1 MEQKHNI
8 TKLDFNQQGRSTA
21 ASPFLAAYNRPT
33 VSVIV
38 PTINEEKN
46 LPYILPKIPAWID
59 EVILVDGRSEDNTV
73 EVAKELMPD
82 IKVVLETTKGK
93 GAALRAGFNAST
105 CDIII
110 MIDADGSMA
119 PEEMSAYV
127 GALVAGAD
135 FAKGSRFIQGG
146 GTDDMEYYRF
156 LGNWGLTKMVTLL
169 FGGNYSDLCYGYA
182 AFWRRVLPAL
192 ELESNGFEIET
203 EMNVRALRAGL
214 KITEVPSFEA
224 DRVHGS
230 SNLNTW
236 KDGWRVL
243 NTIVREF
250 WDKIGPNTFGQK
262 ETVEVVQQV
271 DHFTPA
277 MKLLAQEAKHLYR
290 RRSHLNADAYRQ
302 GVDAIKAA
310 SWALLTMEVE
320 HPEGRDLQD
329 QYMKN
334 SETMWLFLEEANAE
348 KQAQSAS

>member
-1 MEQKHNI
+1 MQSNPQINKMNN
-8 TKLDFNQQGRSTA
+8 TS
-21 ASPFLAAYNRPT
+21 SPFLKAYGSPT

-38 PTINEEKN
+38 PTLNEEKN
-46 LPYILPKIPAWID
+46 LPYILPKIPTWVD
-59 EVILVDGRSEDNTV
+59 EVILVDGRSKDNTI
-73 EVAKELMPD
+73 EVAKQLMPD

-146 GTDDMEYYRF
+146 GTDDMEFYRY
-156 LGNWGLTKMVTLL
+156 LGNWGLTQMVKVL
-169 FGGNYSDLCYGYA
+169 FGGNYSDLCYGYC
-182 AFWRRVLPAL
+182 AFWRRVLPDL
-192 ELESNGFEIET
+192 NLTSDGFEIET
-203 EMNVRALRAGL
+203 EMNIRALKSDL

-224 DRVHGS
+224 DRVHGT
-230 SNLNTW
+230 SNLRTLP
-236 KDGWRVL
+236 DGWRVL
-243 NTIVREF
+243 KTIV
-250 WDKIGPNTFGQK
+250 K
-262 ETVEVVQQV
+262 EYVASFRQGKQQTAAPVQATVPAGE

-277 MKLLAQEAKHLYR
+277 MKLLAQEAQHLYR
-290 RRSHLNADAYRQ
+290 RRQHLTTEAYRQ

-320 HPEGRDLQD
+320 HPDAKMLQKQYLQKRD
-329 QYMKN
+329 
-334 SETMWLFLEEANAE
+334 TMWLFLEDAQAEARR
-348 KQAQSAS
+348 SAS